1 MKPLLKPIVIVIVTA
16 FLMPLLSHAQDKD
29 TVRVYDQ
36 AHPLIYEDAMDLYP
50 YSFLDNDRR
59 TGYNVELVRLLLEKL
74 NIPHSIRLKERRE
87 VLKDIKEGKADLT
100 TGMDALFHDEYGY
113 YGKTIIQLFTHSVV
127 TPKNKPVRIRCLD
140 DLQNQRVIVHTNSF
154 SHHVMMNR
162 GWGDNAIPYEDMVE
176 ALQDVNEMGEGQVVW
191 NTASLKWIINKNGLK
206 NLQITPVDMAHGEYK
221 FISRDPQLLKLLD
234 SVFIEVNS
242 TGLLDDLQKQWMHPE
257 YSETGIPSW
266 IWWLTAIIGLGAL
279 VLIYQTLSFRLQKK
293 HMMKVAKRNKKR
305 LSIILKS
312 SHVQIWT
319 YDLTTL
325 MFTWMNKDG
334 EPERQYTGLEFARRY
349 HSEDFRRIG
358 ESIRELANEST
369 KEISLNIRANEKID
383 GVEQEREYT
392 IVLSVLH
399 YEEGKPKVIIGT
411 KIDVTEEKKRQNNI
425 KNRMQRYQSI
435 FETALVD
442 MVYFDADG
450 NVADMNERA
459 KCSFKATL
467 EDAIR
472 HKANVTNC
480 MADDCYKL
488 GDDFYATQIEGNHY
502 GIKYY
507 ERQLVPI
514 RTSDGRLLGTFGSG
528 RDVTEVVTTFHELQK
543 GITMLRESNKE
554 VGEYVNNINF
564 VLNASGVRIAEYSPD
579 NHTMTIYRALNVVQL
594 KLTQTRCMTLV
605 NDKSKKTA
613 MRMLNN
619 MDNRVNSIIDME
631 VKTTLQLHGMPFYVH
646 LRFVPITDASGKVV
660 NYYGMCRDTSEVRN
674 TQRLLEIETAHA
686 QEIEDLKNSFLRN
699 MSYEIRTPLT
709 SVVGFADLLEQ
720 EHDPADEPLFIEEIK
735 SNSAHLLRL
744 INDILFLSRLD
755 AHMIEMN
762 KQSIDFAQTF
772 GGYCQIGW
780 SNYMKPT
787 VKYIVENPYERLI
800 VDIDDTNM
808 GRIIEQITANAA
820 QYTEHGTV
828 RARYDYVGGKLMIAI
843 DDTGAGMSS
852 ETLSHIYERFSSGNN
867 QGTGLGLPI
876 CKQLAEQMG
885 GTIEISS
892 EVGKGTTVW
901 ITMPCTAIKIDR
913 KNQL

>member
-1 MKPLLKPIVIVIVTA
+1 MKLLLKPIVIVIAVVL
-16 FLMPLLSHAQDKD
+16 LMPQFLHAQKD

-36 AHPLIYEDAMDLYP
+36 AHPLIYEDAIDLYP

-113 YGKTIIQLFTHSVV
+113 YGKAIIQLFTHSVV
-127 TPKNKPVRIRCLD
+127 TPKNKPVRIQRLE

-154 SHHVMMNR
+154 SHHIMMNR
-162 GWGDNAIPYEDMVE
+162 GWGDNAIPYDDMVQ
-176 ALQDVNEMGEGQVVW
+176 ALQDVNEMGDGQVIW
-191 NTASLKWIINKNGLK
+191 NTASLKWIINQNGFK
-206 NLQITPVDMAHGEYK
+206 NLQITPVDMMHGEYK
-221 FISRDPQLLKLLD
+221 FISHDPQLLRQLD

-242 TGLLDDLQKQWMHPE
+242 TGMLDDLQKRWMHPE

-266 IWWLTAIIGLGAL
+266 IWWLAALIGIGAL
-279 VLIYQTLSFRLQKK
+279 VLIYHTVSFRLQKS
-293 HMMKVAKRNKKR
+293 HMVKIAERNKKR
-305 LSIILKS
+305 LSLILMS

-319 YDLTTL
+319 YDLTTQ
-325 MFTWMNKDG
+325 MFTWMDKNG

-349 HSEDFRRIG
+349 HPEDFRRIG
-358 ESIRELANEST
+358 EGIRELASGLK
-369 KEISLNIRANEKID
+369 KEISLDIRANEKID

-392 IVLSVLH
+392 MVLSILH
-399 YEEGKPKVIIGT
+399 HEGGKPKVIIGT
-411 KIDVTEEKKRQNNI
+411 KIDVTEERIRQNNI

-435 FETALVD
+435 FETAMVD
-442 MVYFDADG
+442 MVFFDADG

-459 KCSFKATL
+459 KYTFKTTL
-467 EDAIR
+467 ENAIE
-472 HKANVTNC
+472 HQANVTNC
-480 MADDCYKL
+480 MENDGFEL
-488 GDDFYATQIEGNHY
+488 GGEFYATQIGGNKY
-502 GIKYY
+502 GIEYY

-514 RTSDGRLLGTFGSG
+514 QTADGRMLGTFGSG
-528 RDVTEVVTTFHELQK
+528 RDVSEVVTTYHKLQE
-543 GITMLRESNKE
+543 GITKLRESNKE
-554 VGEYVNNINF
+554 VSDYVDNINY

-579 NHTMTIYRALNVVQL
+579 NHTMIIYRALNEVQL

-605 NDKSKKTA
+605 DDKSKKTA

-619 MDNRVNSIIDME
+619 MDNRVNSIIDMQ
-631 VKTTLQLHGMPFYVH
+631 VKTTLRLHGMSFYIR
-646 LRFVPITDASGKVV
+646 LRFVPITDESGKVV
-660 NYYGMCRDTSEVRN
+660 NYYGMCRDISEVRN

-686 QEIEDLKNSFLRN
+686 QEVEDLKNSFLRN

-720 EHDPADEPLFIEEIK
+720 EHNPDDEPLFIEEIK
-735 SNSAHLLRL
+735 SNSAYLLRL

-755 AHMIEMN
+755 AHMIEIN
-762 KQSIDFAQTF
+762 KQPIDFAQTF
-772 GGYCQIGW
+772 EGHCQIGW
-780 SNYMKPT
+780 GNNMKPT
-787 VKYIVENPYERLI
+787 VNYIVENPYEQLI

-820 QYTEHGTV
+820 QYTKQGTV

-843 DDTGAGMSS
+843 DDTGVGMSA
-852 ETLSHIYERFSSGNN
+852 ETLSHIYERFSSGNHE
-867 QGTGLGLPI
+867 GTGLGLPI

-885 GTIEISS
+885 GTIELSS

-901 ITMPCTAIKIDR
+901 ITMPCTAIKFDR